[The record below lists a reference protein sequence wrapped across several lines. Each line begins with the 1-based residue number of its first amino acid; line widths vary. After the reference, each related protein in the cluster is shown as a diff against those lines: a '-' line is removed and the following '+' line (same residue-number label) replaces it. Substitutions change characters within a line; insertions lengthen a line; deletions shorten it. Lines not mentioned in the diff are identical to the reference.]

1 MLIVMTII
9 TGTASTYTEFLQME
23 FESRQTEIRDRAVP
37 YWDECSFLIL
47 LYIINTLKYQ
57 I

>member
-9 TGTASTYTEFLQME
+9 TGTASKYTEDLQME